1 MKQILFIFI
10 AFLLAFHS
18 ECISQTTALSSDSV
32 IKESDM
38 TGSMWKEWY
47 TLDSTW
53 TKNMFPS
60 CLLENH
66 IKLSCAGCESIS
78 MTAQMKIDSTGKL
91 VSYKKIKE
99 NMCGNTFTQLME
111 KCFLDFFFFLEFPA
125 GFRNKTIEVR
135 IGNGLKC

>member
-1 MKQILFIFI
+1 MIRTLILCFTF
-10 AFLLAFHS
+10 FLSVYS
-18 ECISQTTALSSDSV
+18 ECMSQTITLPSDSV

-38 TGSMWKEWY
+38 NNLMWKEWY

-60 CLLENH
+60 CLLENDL
-66 IKLSCAGCESIS
+66 KLSCAECESIS
-78 MTAQMKIDSTGKL
+78 MTVQMKIDSTGKL
-91 VSYKKIKE
+91 ISYKKVKE

-125 GFRNKTIEVR
+125 DFRNKTIEVR